1 MAWTL
6 QSLISHLKTLL
17 YPKGALGI
25 FKCGIS
31 LFLCLH
37 KIMYLGHIENRYTCK
52 CSCSSASKQAARTPE
67 LFCQIGIERT
77 NLHQLK
83 GTTMRL
89 SLWKRPALGHPYF
102 RSAIRSPN
110 GTWGGSQK
118 KGFPFFQVLLFHQQP
133 KAAQRPFSSST
144 RSAWAMSAGSV
155 IHKDAITFMHHSV
168 TMQW

>member
-118 KGFPFFQVLLFHQQP
+118 KGFPFFQDAQVKLHQTGQEGAIFFTSLCFP
-133 KAAQRPFSSST
+133 PSYWDTIAAPISRLW
-144 RSAWAMSAGSV
+144 RG
-155 IHKDAITFMHHSV
+155 KY
-168 TMQW
+168 